1 MAGGARGKNGAGAPG
16 WVNSGGVVGS
26 GPAERGVAGPGPA
39 SAPAFTGRREELAAL
54 GRALADPP
62 AVVLVGGEAGIGE
75 SRLVRELPD
84 RANGQVQS
92 LVAGCPPFQRPCTLR
107 RPCTLGPLVDAIR
120 HATASPPQPGLSGLA
135 GALRPLFPERSA
147 ELPPAPEPAE
157 DATASR
163 HRLFRALDA
172 LLASLRVSV
181 LVVEDVQ
188 RACPASAPP
197 RP

>member
-1 MAGGARGKNGAGAPG
+1 
-16 WVNSGGVVGS
+16 
-26 GPAERGVAGPGPA
+26 
-39 SAPAFTGRREELAAL
+39 
-54 GRALADPP
+54 
-62 AVVLVGGEAGIGE
+62 VVLVGGEAGIGE

-92 LVAGCPPFQRPCTLR
+92 LVAGCPPFR
-107 RPCTLGPLVDAIR
+107 RPCTLSPLVDAIR